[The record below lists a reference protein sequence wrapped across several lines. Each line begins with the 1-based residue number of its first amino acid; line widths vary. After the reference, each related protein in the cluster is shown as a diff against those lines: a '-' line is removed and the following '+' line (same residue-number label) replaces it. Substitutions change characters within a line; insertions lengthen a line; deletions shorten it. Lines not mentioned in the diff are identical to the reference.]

1 MFEFLKQLD
10 ERLYVRYQTLERNIK
25 AASNSFY
32 DSFLDLQEQFIKFVI
47 ARFDIDASVR
57 ETCGAL
63 LKRDDVSAVFK
74 GQLHIDDYTFNKM
87 KDYTLKVN
95 AHKHKGEKCIQVETV
110 VSYMRVIYNAFSA
123 YCDYKGIEHE
133 NFDGNYFINLFGVFE
148 RENVELKAQADS
160 LKEELASS
168 VEQHKLK
175 ERDIE
180 EYRNLI
186 SLAQL
191 EKLSLEEQNVELQ
204 RMISKLKD
212 IKLSSME
219 EKLNKTIDLLL
230 ELKPAI
236 EENRIIVKAV
246 GSQVGGLINGD
257 RNVDAWIEAER
268 KKRSDK

>member
-74 GQLHIDDYTFNKM
+74 DQLHIDDYTFNKM

-110 VSYMRVIYNAFSA
+110 LHYRYHGDCFG
-123 YCDYKGIEHE
+123 YCVFVGCFACHSEC
-133 NFDGNYFINLFGVFE
+133 GNNRNY
-148 RENVELKAQADS
+148 LK
-160 LKEELASS
+160 
-168 VEQHKLK
+168 
-175 ERDIE
+175 
-180 EYRNLI
+180 
-186 SLAQL
+186 
-191 EKLSLEEQNVELQ
+191 
-204 RMISKLKD
+204 
-212 IKLSSME
+212 
-219 EKLNKTIDLLL
+219 
-230 ELKPAI
+230 
-236 EENRIIVKAV
+236 
-246 GSQVGGLINGD
+246 
-257 RNVDAWIEAER
+257 
-268 KKRSDK
+268 